1 MIPTLLWRCPLCE
14 TNDALIHL
22 PRRLRADLVRCT
34 YCSAQWRVRRVLG
47 DDYYLRLVKG
57 TEESVEKRPRRS
69 CLDLRGLELPLR
81 EWYEMMKRGKRPR
94 RPCLD
99 LRGLELPLRE
109 WYEMMKRSVSL
120 VAVED
125 PPVSLQSREL
135 AYLVSGPVDLTAEAN
150 DPLFFSAVGKFGDVV
165 LEKSKVEGVVVG
177 RGTLILTNR
186 RLVWQGEE
194 RACSFPLESVS
205 SAHTLLDYGVAFMVG
220 MRLYIACF
228 LEESVLKWITHL
240 ALVARELEAE
250 TGHRI
255 VTSHF

>member
-22 PRRLRADLVRCT
+22 PRRLLADLVRCT
-34 YCSAQWRVRRVLG
+34 HCSAQWRVRRVLG

-57 TEESVEKRPRRS
+57 IEEAIEKKPRRS
-69 CLDLRGLELPLR
+69 SARQDLRGLELPLR
-81 EWYEMMKRGKRPR
+81 EWYR
-94 RPCLD
+94 
-99 LRGLELPLRE
+99 
-109 WYEMMKRSVSL
+109 MMKRSVSL

-125 PPVSLQSREL
+125 PPVSLQSGEL
-135 AYLVSGPVDLTAEAN
+135 AYLVSGPLDLTAEAN
-150 DPLFFSAVGKFGDVV
+150 DPLFFPTMGEFGDVC

-186 RLVWQGEE
+186 RFVWQGHG
-194 RACSFPLESVS
+194 RASSFPLESVS

-228 LEESVLKWITHL
+228 LEESVLKWITYL

-255 VTSHF
+255 VTSHS

>member
-34 YCSAQWRVRRVLG
+34 HCSAQWRVRCVLG
-47 DDYYLRLVKG
+47 DDYYLKLVKVNEG
-57 TEESVEKRPRRS
+57 AVEKRPRRS
-69 CLDLRGLELPLR
+69 ISESIIAEDLRGLELPLR
-81 EWYEMMKRGKRPR
+81 EWYEIMKR
-94 RPCLD
+94 L
-99 LRGLELPLRE
+99 
-109 WYEMMKRSVSL
+109 VSL
-120 VAVED
+120 SAVDD
-125 PPVSLQSREL
+125 PPVSLQSGEL

-150 DPLFFSAVGKFGDVV
+150 DPLFFSGTGEFGDVV
-165 LEKSKVEGVVVG
+165 LEKGKVEGVLVG

-186 RLVWQGEE
+186 RIVWQGDG

-220 MRLYIACF
+220 MRLYITGF
-228 LEESVLKWITHL
+228 LEESVLKWITYL

>member
-22 PRRLRADLVRCT
+22 PRRFRADLVRCT
-34 YCSAQWRVRRVLG
+34 HCSAQWRVRRVLG
-47 DDYYLRLVKG
+47 DDFYLKLVKSI
-57 TEESVEKRPRRS
+57 EEVIEKRPQKSLERQ
-69 CLDLRGLELPLR
+69 DLRGLELPLR
-81 EWYEMMKRGKRPR
+81 EWYN
-94 RPCLD
+94 
-99 LRGLELPLRE
+99 
-109 WYEMMKRSVSL
+109 MMKRSVSL

-125 PPVSLQSREL
+125 PPVSLQGGEL

-150 DPLFFSAVGKFGDVV
+150 DPLFFSTVGEFGDVV
-165 LEKSKVEGVVVG
+165 LEKGKVEGVVVG

-186 RLVWQGEE
+186 RLVWQGAG
-194 RACSFPLESVS
+194 RACSFPLKSVS

-228 LEESVLKWITHL
+228 LEESVLKWITYW

>member
-69 CLDLRGLELPLR
+69 
-81 EWYEMMKRGKRPR
+81 
-94 RPCLD
+94 CLD

-228 LEESVLKWITHL
+228 LEESVLKWITYL

>member
-34 YCSAQWRVRRVLG
+34 HCSAQWRVRRVLG
-47 DDYYLRLVKG
+47 DDYYLKLVKG

-69 CLDLRGLELPLR
+69 
-81 EWYEMMKRGKRPR
+81 
-94 RPCLD
+94 CLD

-228 LEESVLKWITHL
+228 LEESVLKWITYL

>member
-34 YCSAQWRVRRVLG
+34 HCSAQWRVRRVLG
-47 DDYYLRLVKG
+47 DDYYLKLVKG

-81 EWYEMMKRGKRPR
+81 EWYEMMKR
-94 RPCLD
+94 
-99 LRGLELPLRE
+99 
-109 WYEMMKRSVSL
+109 SVSL

-125 PPVSLQSREL
+125 PPVSLQSGEL

-150 DPLFFSAVGKFGDVV
+150 DPLFFSDMAKSEDII
-165 LEKSKVEGVVVG
+165 LEKSKIEGVMVG
-177 RGTLILTNR
+177 RGVLILTNR
-186 RLVWQGEE
+186 QLVWQGEGSV
-194 RACSFPLESVS
+194 CFFPLESIS

-228 LEESVLKWITHL
+228 LEESVLKWITYL
-240 ALVARELEAE
+240 TLVAGELEEE

-255 VTSHF
+255 VTSRF